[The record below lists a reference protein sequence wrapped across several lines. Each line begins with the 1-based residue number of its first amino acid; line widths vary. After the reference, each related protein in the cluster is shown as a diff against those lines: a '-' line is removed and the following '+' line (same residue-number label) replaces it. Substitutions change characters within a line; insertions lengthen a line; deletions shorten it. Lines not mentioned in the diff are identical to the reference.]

1 MIDKSINKDTIE
13 SIVGILMTKN
23 KEEEVNISEFLDES
37 IQSVEEQYH
46 DELIKEFSS
55 KSVPEEIDAETLKKQ
70 IADIFIN
77 KQLESAL
84 LEYGSIPQGS
94 AESIVGVGFLDIV
107 DYSYISSWLSP
118 RENQIFLNGLYS
130 AFYYVLK
137 KRGGFL
143 NKISGDSM
151 MFHFGGIIDPLTRN
165 LKPEDAEPLIA
176 RLLFQTCIEL
186 QESCRLFNRADED
199 FIPQNAEPGIRKAIT
214 QAFLIMKNLRENL
227 SLITTIDAMFQVRI
241 RIGASLGEVC
251 IGIFGPEGA
260 HQFDIIGNP
269 VIEARRM
276 ESTAPVDCIRITS
289 HLMEVLKK
297 TNLMEQYLH
306 YFRGKASGFYQL
318 IEMKEL
324 FLRKDVTVHEKRN
337 ARFESY
343 AVQANPDLPEDIWR
357 YIEAHIE
364 MGEQG
369 IETIVDTI
377 KYYRGNRLVV
387 DAIEELFREREIKIR
402 KADMFKL
409 LAPQHYKKTL
419 DDYNGNKQK
428 AETYINDNISLYKLF
443 SLLSSYQDHWKKAD
457 LPEQLTCSF
466 DTYDNWITN
475 QMSTIQTF
483 HQEMRKI
490 NERKLYFEEILLPAM
505 FLHIEGCL
513 REHIKH
519 IATVFKSSDCA

>member
-1 MIDKSINKDTIE
+1 MNKE
-13 SIVGILMTKN
+13 EE
-23 KEEEVNISEFLDES
+23 EEEVNINEFLDVAIEKS
-37 IQSVEEQYH
+37 TENHQN
-46 DELIKEFSS
+46 ELIKELAIEA
-55 KSVPEEIDAETLKKQ
+55 VPEKIETETLKKQ

-94 AESIVGVGFLDIV
+94 AETIVGVGFLDIV

-165 LKPEDAEPLIA
+165 LKQEEAEPLIA

-251 IGIFGPEGA
+251 IGNFGPEGA
-260 HQFDIIGNP
+260 RQFDIIGNP

-289 HLMEVLKK
+289 HLMDVLKT
-297 TNLMEQYLH
+297 TNLMEQYLY
-306 YFRGKASGFYQL
+306 YFRSKASGFYQL

-369 IETIVDTI
+369 IETIIDTI
-377 KYYRGNRLVV
+377 KYYRGNRLVIEAV
-387 DAIEELFREREIKIR
+387 EELFRERDIQLR
-402 KADMFKL
+402 KADIFKL
-409 LAPQHYKKTL
+409 LAPQHYKKIL
-419 DDYNGNKQK
+419 DDHSGNKQS
-428 AETYINDNISLYKLF
+428 AETYINENISLYKLF

-457 LPEQLTCSF
+457 LPEQSICSF
-466 DTYDNWITN
+466 DTYDDWITK
-475 QMSTIQTF
+475 QMNTIETF

-490 NERKLYFEEILLPAM
+490 NERKLYFEEILMPAI
-505 FLHIEGCL
+505 FLHIEGSL

-519 IATVFKSSDCA
+519 INAVFKSSDCA

>member
-1 MIDKSINKDTIE
+1 M
-13 SIVGILMTKN
+13 N
-23 KEEEVNISEFLDES
+23 KEEEVNISEFLDISEKPP
-37 IQSVEEQYH
+37 EQREQE
-46 DELIKEFSS
+46 ELIEEFSPQLMQRTTS
-55 KSVPEEIDAETLKKQ
+55 GFDEETLRKQ
-70 IADIFIN
+70 IADIFVN
-77 KQLESAL
+77 QQLEDAL
-84 LEYGSIPQGS
+84 IEYGSIPQGS
-94 AESIVGVGFLDIV
+94 AETIVGVGFLDIV

-151 MFHFGGIIDPLTRN
+151 MFHFGGIIDPLTKD
-165 LKPEDAEPLIA
+165 LPPDEAEPLIA

-199 FIPQNAEPGIRKAIT
+199 FIPQSAEPGIRKAIT

-251 IGIFGPEGA
+251 IGTFGPEGA
-260 HQFDIIGNP
+260 RQFDIIGNP

-276 ESTAPVDCIRITS
+276 ESTAPVDCIRIS
-289 HLMEVLKK
+289 KHLMDVLEK
-297 TNLMEQYLH
+297 TNLMEQYLY
-306 YFRGKASGFYQL
+306 YFRSRASGFYQL

-324 FLRKDVTVHEKRN
+324 FHRKDVTVHEKRN

-369 IETIVDTI
+369 IETILDTV
-377 KYYRGNRLVV
+377 KYYRGNRLVI
-387 DAIEELFREREIKIR
+387 DALEELFREREIKLR

-409 LAPQHYKKTL
+409 LAPQHYKKVL
-419 DDYNGNKQK
+419 DDHRGNKQ
-428 AETYINDNISLYKLF
+428 ETEVYINDNISLYKLF

-457 LPEQLTCSF
+457 IHQKGACTF
-466 DTYDNWITN
+466 DTYDSWITE
-475 QMSTIQTF
+475 QMQVIQTY
-483 HQEMRKI
+483 HQEMQKN
-490 NERKLYFEEILLPAM
+490 NERKLYFEEILMPAI
-505 FLHIEGCL
+505 FLNIEGAL